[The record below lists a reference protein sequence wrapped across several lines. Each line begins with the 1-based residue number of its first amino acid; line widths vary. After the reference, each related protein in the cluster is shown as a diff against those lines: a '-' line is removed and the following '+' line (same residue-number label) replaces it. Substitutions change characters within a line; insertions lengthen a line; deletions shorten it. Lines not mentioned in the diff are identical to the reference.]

1 MRYRGGTPSR
11 RSDGWEMK
19 AALYDGPDEVHL
31 VDIELPEG
39 RGDKIVVNG
48 RSYRPLTHSNWNL
61 RNAWGPEVLLYVWD
75 DIPET
80 TQVSISSGDP
90 D

>member
-1 MRYRGGTPSR
+1 MFVPV
-11 RSDGWEMK
+11 SDGCAMK
-19 AALYDGPDEVHL
+19 VALYDGPDEVHL

-39 RGDKIVVNG
+39 PGKKIVVG
-48 RSYRPLTHSNWNL
+48 ERTYRPLTHSNWNL
-61 RNAWGPEVLLYVWD
+61 RKAWGPEVLLYVWD

-80 TQVSISSGDP
+80 TQVSIASGDP

>member
-1 MRYRGGTPSR
+1 M
-11 RSDGWEMK
+11 SDGWEMK
-19 AALYDGPDEVHL
+19 VALYDGPDEVHL

-39 RGDKIVVNG
+39 PGKKIVVG
-48 RSYRPLTHSNWNL
+48 ERTYRPLTHSNWNL
-61 RNAWGPEVLLYVWD
+61 RKAWGPEVLLYVWD

-80 TQVSISSGDP
+80 AQVSIASGDP

>member
-1 MRYRGGTPSR
+1 
-11 RSDGWEMK
+11 MK

-31 VDIELPEG
+31 VDIDLPEG
-39 RGDKIVVNG
+39 VEEKIVMGG
-48 RSYRPLTHSNWNL
+48 RTYRPLL
-61 RNAWGPEVLLYVWD
+61 DADPDLKEAWGTGVLLYVWD

-80 TQVSISSGDP
+80 TQISIRSGDP